1 MIFLFAKLILQLILP
16 TAVYVPGT
24 APPPSLHP
32 HSAHRPTPASKRDPD
47 LEAKPKDGKHSW
59 PETKPRPSHLKPR
72 PRCRPASP
80 LGSARRL
87 KPRLSRLDAARAVTS
102 AHPTLDLLPSLCAR
116 TLVLQRR
123 PPGSDSGVFLLCSF
137 CHSGIV
143 PHAAARTVGAG
154 DSPVHPLL
162 SSLHRP
168 ALRSSKTFWDSAL
181 STLF

>member
-16 TAVYVPGT
+16 KAVYVPGT
-24 APPPSLHP
+24 APPPSFHP
-32 HSAHRPTPASKRDPD
+32 HSAHRPIPASKWNPH
-47 LEAKPKDGKHSW
+47 LEVKPKNGKHTW
-59 PETKPRPSHLKPR
+59 PETKPR

-102 AHPTLDLLPSLCAR
+102 AHPTLDLLPSLCAC

-123 PPGSDSGVFLLCSF
+123 PPGSDFGVFLLCSF

-143 PHAAARTVGAG
+143 PHAAAQTVGAG

-162 SSLHRP
+162 SSLHPP
-168 ALRSSKTFWDSAL
+168 ALCSSKTFWDSAL